1 MIDAFDLNSD
11 PAFLVFHSKCNTDS
25 LWYRYPASTVD
36 FDCRF
41 FGHCLYTKS
50 GEIKDKPRYGDLI
63 RYPIS
68 GYGVEPLGA
77 FGTMSAVSTQNDA
90 NKAPPLPRRSLAFLF
105 SVIYTDCCNGV
116 ILDC

>member
-1 MIDAFDLNSD
+1 
-11 PAFLVFHSKCNTDS
+11 
-25 LWYRYPASTVD
+25 LWYCYPTSAVD

-41 FGHCLYTKS
+41 FGHYLYKNA
-50 GEIKDKPRYGDLI
+50 GEIKDKPHYGDLI

-68 GYGVEPLGA
+68 GYSGKSLGT
-77 FGTMSAVSTQNDA
+77 FGPMSAVSTQNDA